1 MSTSAEQ
8 YPRNEELDL
17 EERRVADWRF
27 DQFRSL
33 GFGDED
39 AWLLEGAGAD
49 LHLTRL
55 LVGGGYPLHLALR
68 IVL

>member
-1 MSTSAEQ
+1 MSKPAEQ
-8 YPRNEELDL
+8 HPPNEELDV
-17 EERRVADWRF
+17 EDRQVADWRF

-49 LHLTRL
+49 LHLVRS
-55 LVGGGYPLHLALR
+55 LVGSGCPLHLALR